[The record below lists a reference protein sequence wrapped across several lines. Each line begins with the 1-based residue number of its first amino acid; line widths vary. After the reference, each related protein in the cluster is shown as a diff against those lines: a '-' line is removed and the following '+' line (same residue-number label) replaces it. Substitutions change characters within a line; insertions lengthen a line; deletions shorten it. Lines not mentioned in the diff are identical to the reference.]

1 MLYMLVLIPQ
11 YGSRHKAK
19 RNTIMH
25 YKKNKNKI
33 KADPHPFSTNT
44 NCPQWQCGGLV
55 CTFFPHI
62 FKLPPPMT
70 NNIKQTMLKSF
81 PVHSHFGDAW
91 LPGILVLFIL
101 SSQLTRRPFL
111 SEWRSNSNE
120 IRAHTGWQTLY
131 YPLRIG
137 PNLIT
142 LIWSPLEAQSLA
154 TTCTRC
160 GRCVRRWTCDTDK
173 CLLYW
178 IFHYSRVDWL
188 VMLSVCTCVS
198 EYFHCD
204 KLDRAYLF
212 SWCMW

>member
-1 MLYMLVLIPQ
+1 MPPVAGWWTSL
-11 YGSRHKAK
+11 
-19 RNTIMH
+19 
-25 YKKNKNKI
+25 
-33 KADPHPFSTNT
+33 
-44 NCPQWQCGGLV
+44 
-55 CTFFPHI
+55 HI
-62 FKLPPPMT
+62 FSSHFQTPSSYMT
-70 NNIKQTMLKSF
+70 INSALKSF
-81 PVHSHFGDAW
+81 PVHSLFGDAW

-111 SEWRSNSNE
+111 SEWRCNSNE

-178 IFHYSRVDWL
+178 IFHYSRVDGL
-188 VMLSVCTCVS
+188 VMRSVCTCVS

-204 KLDRAYLF
+204 KLDGAYLF